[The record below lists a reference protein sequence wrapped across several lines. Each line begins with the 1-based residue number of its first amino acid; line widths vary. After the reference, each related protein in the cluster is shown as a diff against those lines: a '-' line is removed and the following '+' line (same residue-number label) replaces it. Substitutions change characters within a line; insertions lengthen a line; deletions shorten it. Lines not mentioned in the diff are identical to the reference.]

1 MPQYYAIEM
10 SPEFTKLLHFMH
22 YQQYS
27 QYSKTVGNAE
37 VDMFPGTSQAEA
49 TVSVWGSSAPF
60 CTRTRKARFQRVTSL
75 HVAEYTL
82 NNLNWCNL
90 LDFVFIYIFWKWLY
104 FALMKKVI
112 LLEKNWQ
119 WTSVKTTWG
128 YDKYFL
134 KNALLAHQVWEHN
147 WFSSGITPRGHGGS
161 SRGSAA
167 KCIIMKWTLMSM

>member
-90 LDFVFIYIFWKWLY
+90 LDFVFIYILK
-104 FALMKKVI
+104 MVI
-112 LLEKNWQ
+112 FCIDEK
-119 WTSVKTTWG
+119 G
-128 YDKYFL
+128 YTIGEELTMNKC
-134 KNALLAHQVWEHN
+134 KNYMRL
-147 WFSSGITPRGHGGS
+147 
-161 SRGSAA
+161 
-167 KCIIMKWTLMSM
+167 